1 MSMSMSLMVTWVLS
15 CCRHQSK
22 FVQYLMFHM
31 CGLDPAFMD
40 SFLGAVSA
48 AVLCEEEGSAKTPMD
63 MRLVCCAY
71 MSSFL
76 GRASF
81 VPVSRLRAELTEL
94 VQWAHKYLAEN
105 KSQDDL
111 AAAAAAAAAGTGAEP
126 AAASARHAGSTQVV
140 AMAEQPMHP
149 HQQQHQLERP
159 AARHRLF
166 YSVLQCIFYVIGFRH
181 KELFKQEDCVTWMRS
196 LDLRRLVSSWLKP
209 LIFCS
214 PDICRLFV
222 HIVKDAKVIDCTV
235 SMDDAT
241 EAWSTHHR
249 YNASRTAALSFLLQ
263 SFFPFD
269 PYQLPISAQHVN
281 SVGYLR
287 FQDCIGEEVRVTCVC
302 VHLPVHVCVIFTGQ
316 PKQRSHDCAFLTAL
330 CCCCVY
336 LGLVR
341 VCVCACVRYTVLV
354 S

>member
-1 MSMSMSLMVTWVLS
+1 
-15 CCRHQSK
+15 
-22 FVQYLMFHM
+22 MFHM

-81 VPVSRLRAELTEL
+81 VPVSRLRAEVTDL

-105 KSQDDL
+105 KSQDDD
-111 AAAAAAAAAGTGAEP
+111 AAAGNSADP
-126 AAASARHAGSTQVV
+126 AAASARHAGTPAV
-140 AMAEQPMHP
+140 ATAELPMNPH
-149 HQQQHQLERP
+149 HQQQQLERP

-166 YSVLQCIFYVIGFRH
+166 YSVLQCIFYVIAFRH
-181 KELFKQEDCVTWMRS
+181 KELFKAEDCVTWMRS

-214 PDICRLFV
+214 PDICRVFV

-235 SMDDAT
+235 SMDEAT

-249 YNASRTAALSFLLQ
+249 YNASTTAALSFLLQ

-302 VHLPVHVCVIFTGQ
+302 ARLPVHFCVTFTGQ
-316 PKQRSHDCAFLTAL
+316 TEATKPRL
-330 CCCCVY
+330 
-336 LGLVR
+336 
-341 VCVCACVRYTVLV
+341 
-354 S
+354 

>member
-1 MSMSMSLMVTWVLS
+1 
-15 CCRHQSK
+15 
-22 FVQYLMFHM
+22 MFHM

-81 VPVSRLRAELTEL
+81 VPVSRLRAELTDL
-94 VQWAHKYLAEN
+94 VKWAHKYIAEN
-105 KSQDDL
+105 KSQDD
-111 AAAAAAAAAGTGAEP
+111 AAAAGTGADP
-126 AAASARHAGSTQVV
+126 APASARH
-140 AMAEQPMHP
+140 PH
-149 HQQQHQLERP
+149 HQQQQLERP

-166 YSVLQCIFYVIGFRH
+166 YSVLQCIFYVVAFRH
-181 KELFKQEDCVTWMRS
+181 KELLKEEDCVTWMRS

-214 PDICRLFV
+214 PDICRVFV

-235 SMDDAT
+235 SMDEAT

-249 YNASRTAALSFLLQ
+249 FNASTTAALSFLLQ

-287 FQDCIGEEVRVTCVC
+287 FEDCIGEEVRVT
-302 VHLPVHVCVIFTGQ
+302 
-316 PKQRSHDCAFLTAL
+316 S
-330 CCCCVY
+330 
-336 LGLVR
+336 
-341 VCVCACVRYTVLV
+341 VCACLCTSAFTSPNRSNKSTTLDF
-354 S
+354 